1 MVPRPATLAWLLAPA
16 LAVAACSLTPPGP
29 VPTRTLGSVR
39 APVPSQTSPA
49 AVLAPPTVPGLV
61 WRPSGTTVS
70 GQPVTYVATT
80 GKGSVALMWM
90 NPRLLSFRFIPG
102 TQYPERGPVLPADR
116 TPSTWVPR
124 LAAAFNG
131 AFKLHDKVGGYY
143 YAGVT
148 VSPLRPGYASL
159 VIDTKG
165 RLTVVKWGRE
175 RGSTAGTTVV
185 RQNMRMLVDQYA
197 AQTSVLDTPST
208 WGWPLH
214 DAPLV
219 NRSALGELADGSLV
233 FAYGHHVTA
242 ATMAAALV
250 MVHSRTGLMLDMNVT
265 QPGGFIYEHVRGKV
279 VGRRILRTVVHPA
292 NLYLASWIKDFV
304 VALVRP

>member
-1 MVPRPATLAWLLAPA
+1 MWQPAGTMVAGHPA
-16 LAVAACSLTPPGP
+16 
-29 VPTRTLGSVR
+29 
-39 APVPSQTSPA
+39 
-49 AVLAPPTVPGLV
+49 
-61 WRPSGTTVS
+61 
-70 GQPVTYVATT
+70 TYVATT
-80 GKGSVALMWM
+80 DSGAVALLWM

-131 AFKLHDKVGGYY
+131 AFKLHDKVGGYF

-159 VIDTKG
+159 VIDTQG
-165 RLTVVKWGRE
+165 QLTVVRWGRE
-175 RGSTAGTTVV
+175 RGSVAGVSVV
-185 RQNMRMLVDQYA
+185 RQNMRLLVDQFV

-219 NRSALGELADGSLV
+219 NRSALGELANGSLV
-233 FAYGHHVTA
+233 FAYGHHLTA
-242 ATMAAALV
+242 AAMADVLV
-250 MVHSRTGLMLDMNVT
+250 QVRARTAVMLDMNVT
-265 QPGGFIYEHVRGKV
+265 QPGGFVYSHAAGKV
-279 VGRRILRTVVHPA
+279 VGRRILPAVVHPPT
-292 NLYLASWIKDFV
+292 LYLASWIKDFV
-304 VALVRP
+304 VALVKP